1 MFMVKKEQRKYKN
14 INYMIY
20 FPKDYQEGKRYPVYF
35 HLHGA
40 GERGNDFSI
49 LEGLVPVSIIEK
61 GDSPLSNAVCI
72 IPQCPCGIT
81 WHDMLPLLYEFVEF
95 IHSEPYCLTDHFVG
109 SGISMGGY
117 GLYQVMMARPHLFNK
132 AIVCCGG
139 GMSWN
144 AGMLRDIKIKI
155 FHGEDDKCVFVDES
169 IHMYERLK
177 EEGTD
182 VSLTLYPNVGHNCWD
197 LTYSNYD
204 ILKWALE

>member
-1 MFMVKKEQRKYKN
+1 MIKKEQRKYKN

-20 FPKDYQEGKRYPVYF
+20 FPKDYQEGKKYPIFF

-49 LEGLVPVSIIEK
+49 FDGYVPFSIIEK
-61 GDSPLSNAVCI
+61 GDSPLSDIVCVL
-72 IPQCPCGIT
+72 PQCPNGVT
-81 WHDMLPLLYEFVEF
+81 WYDILPELYEFVEYLNVQ
-95 IHSEPYCLTDHFVG
+95 PYCLPNHFIG

-117 GLYQVMMARPHLFNK
+117 GLYQLMMARPQLFKK

-144 AGMLRDIKIKI
+144 AGMIKDIKIRI
-155 FHGEDDKCVFVDES
+155 FHGDEDQSVYLDEA

-177 EEGTD
+177 GLGAD
-182 VSLTLYPNVGHNCWD
+182 VSLTIYPHTNHNCWD
-197 LTYSNYD
+197 LTYSNFD
-204 ILKWALE
+204 VLKWAVE